1 MQSLVIITSDNHYRG
16 GHVPVTHV
24 SEAPSRELYESLSQK
39 VGLLSDRPMGLILHT
54 AGETA
59 TGTVQIINVWAS
71 RADADAFE
79 RDRLLPVFEAAG
91 LTERITTGPRP
102 VVAEAFEFE
111 YLA

>member
-1 MQSLVIITSDNHYRG
+1 M
-16 GHVPVTHV
+16 PVTHV

>member
-1 MQSLVIITSDNHYRG
+1 MPI
-16 GHVPVTHV
+16 THV
-24 SEAPSRELYESLSQK
+24 SEAPSRELYESLSAK
-39 VGLLSDRPMGLILHT
+39 VNLLGDRPTGLILHT

-59 TGTVQIINVWAS
+59 TGTVQIVNVWES

-79 RDRLLPVFEAAG
+79 RDRLMPVLEAAG
-91 LTERITTGPRP
+91 MIERITTGPHP